1 MNSSISVLKGLH
13 PGVVLARELKLRKLS
28 KGRFAISIQEFPQTL
43 VSVTKGKRRM
53 NTALALR
60 IEKALNL
67 EEGFF
72 MLLQVYHDIAMEKKK
87 QQTATPNLSKL
98 RAALFWD
105 TRLDKIDW
113 EKQKNAVIKR
123 VNERGNQQEKE
134 EINRFYAI
142 SQKQTKLN

>member
-13 PGVVLARELKLRKLS
+13 PGIVLERELKHRKLS

-43 VSVTKGKRRM
+43 VSITKGKRRM

-72 MLLQVYHDIAMEKKK
+72 ILLQVYHDIAIEKKK
-87 QQTATPNLSKL
+87 QQTSVPDLSKL
-98 RAALFWD
+98 RPTLFWD
-105 TRLDKIDW
+105 TRLEKIDW
-113 EKQKNAVIKR
+113 EKQKKAVLKR
-123 VNERGNQQEKE
+123 VNERGNEQEKQ
-134 EINRFYAI
+134 EIHRFYSFLAEKKSI
-142 SQKQTKLN
+142 N

>member
-1 MNSSISVLKGLH
+1 MNSSISILKGVH
-13 PGVVLARELKLRKLS
+13 PGIVLERELKRRKLS

-43 VSVTKGKRRM
+43 VSITKGKRRM
-53 NTALALR
+53 NTGLSLK
-60 IEKALNL
+60 IEKALQL
-67 EEGFF
+67 EEGFL
-72 MLLQVYHDIAMEKKK
+72 MLLQVYHDIAIEKKK
-87 QQTATPNLSKL
+87 LQTTTPDLSKL

-142 SQKQTKLN
+142 STKQTGNN